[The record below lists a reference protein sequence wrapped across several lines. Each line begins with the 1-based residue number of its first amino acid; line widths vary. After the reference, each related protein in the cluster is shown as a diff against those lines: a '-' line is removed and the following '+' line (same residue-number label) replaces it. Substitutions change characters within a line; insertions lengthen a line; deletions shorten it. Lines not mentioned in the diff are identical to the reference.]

1 MGWGAEAVRSGL
13 LLPSP
18 LDERRDI
25 TASKA
30 GISLAWLERVADS
43 IRGLKI
49 SSEEDEDDDD
59 GEEDDEEGSDE
70 RWTSESVFNK
80 LFQPAC
86 CRRR

>member
-1 MGWGAEAVRSGL
+1 MGWAADAVRSGL
-13 LLPSP
+13 LLSSP

-25 TASKA
+25 PPSKA

-43 IRGLKI
+43 IKGLH
-49 SSEEDEDDDD
+49 SSSDEDEDDD
-59 GEEDDEEGSDE
+59 GDEEGDDEQPE
-70 RWTSESVFNK
+70 RWTSDSVFDK